1 MRSQKLFGVPL
12 FLVPLA
18 AALALLSALFAPAQ
32 PPPPPPAF
40 LAEYLTPDQNAS
52 TITLNGAG
60 TDYVITIKGGVGV
73 YNNETLSCAVYDF
86 NTSSWQTQSPGG
98 VPVLAGVP
106 TLYTFT
112 YTVPKNSAWGTAIGN
127 GTYNAAYVAM
137 TVTSAANPPTL
148 YVEDWVYGL

>member
-1 MRSQKLFGVPL
+1 MRSQKTFGFPL
-12 FLVPLA
+12 FLFPLA
-18 AALALLSALFAPAQ
+18 AALAVLSSVCVTAQ

-40 LAEYLTPDQNAS
+40 PAEYLTLDQNAS

-60 TDYVITIKGGVGV
+60 TDYVITIKGEVGV
-73 YNNETLSCAVYDF
+73 YNNETLHCAVFDF
-86 NTSSWQTQSPGG
+86 NTSSWESQAQGG

-112 YTVPKNSAWGTAIGN
+112 YTVPKNSAWGTAIEN
-127 GTYNAAYVAM
+127 GTYNAAYVGM

-148 YVEDWVYGL
+148 HIKDWVYGQ